1 MNIVVFQHLACEHP
15 GIWRDFLR
23 EDGAEVLTVELDEG
37 DAIPSLADAD
47 ALLVFGGPMNVDKRV
62 ISSGLRGDEWLIAE
76 DEPEMLAPETAAIR
90 QAALGGMPIL
100 GVCLGAQLLAKAL
113 GARVTKN
120 PAPEVG
126 LLEIGLTAAGASDP
140 LFAGWPRRTPVVQ
153 WHSDTFALPEGAVH
167 LASSPL
173 CHNQAFR
180 HGDRSYGLQFHPE
193 VTADMVVEWA
203 DVPEYAEAMR
213 QIQGTAGGGPFA
225 GIPAEAGALAQRARR
240 LYRNFTTLIGRAG

>member
-1 MNIVVFQHLACEHP
+1 MYIVVFQHLACEHP

-37 DAIPSLADAD
+37 DAIPSLADVD
-47 ALLVFGGPMNVDKRV
+47 ALLVFGGPMNVD
-62 ISSGLRGDEWLIAE
+62 EE
-76 DEPEMLAPETAAIR
+76 DRYPWLAPETAAIR

-153 WHSDTFALPEGAVH
+153 WHSDTFALPAGAIH

-180 HGDRSYGLQFHPE
+180 HGDRAYGLQFHPE

-213 QIQGTAGGGPFA
+213 QMKSTAGGGPFA

-240 LYRNFTTLIGRAG
+240 LYRNFTTLIGWAG